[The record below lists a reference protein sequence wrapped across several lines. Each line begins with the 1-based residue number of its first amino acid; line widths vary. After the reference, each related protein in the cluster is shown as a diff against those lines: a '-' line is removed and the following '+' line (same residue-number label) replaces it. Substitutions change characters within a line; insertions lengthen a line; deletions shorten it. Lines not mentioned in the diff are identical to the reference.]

1 MIVFATNIAPRELV
15 DEAFLRR
22 IRHKVEISRPGL
34 ESFRQIMQRVCLLRD
49 IPFDE
54 AGFGYLVQ
62 QHYLKA
68 GRDMS
73 AVHPRDLVD
82 QIADIAKYKGVRAE
96 MTRELI
102 DEACDSYFVK
112 L

>member
-1 MIVFATNIAPRELV
+1 M
-15 DEAFLRR
+15 
-22 IRHKVEISRPGL
+22 
-34 ESFRQIMQRVCLLRD
+34 
-49 IPFDE
+49 PFDE
-54 AGFGYLVQ
+54 GGFGYLVQ

-96 MTRELI
+96 LTRELI

>member
-1 MIVFATNIAPRELV
+1 
-15 DEAFLRR
+15 
-22 IRHKVEISRPGL
+22 
-34 ESFRQIMQRVCLLRD
+34 
-49 IPFDE
+49 
-54 AGFGYLVQ
+54 
-62 QHYLKA
+62 LKA

-82 QIADIAKYKGVRAE
+82 QIVDISKYKGVRAE
-96 MTRELI
+96 LTPELI